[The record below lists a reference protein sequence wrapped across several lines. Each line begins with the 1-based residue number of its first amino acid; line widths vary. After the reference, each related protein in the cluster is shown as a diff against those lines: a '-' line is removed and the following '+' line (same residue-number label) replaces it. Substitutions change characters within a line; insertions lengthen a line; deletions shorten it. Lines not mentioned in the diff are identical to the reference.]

1 MGMAKK
7 CRKGLICL
15 FKVLYEIGAFAMI
28 YFVIK
33 YFAES
38 VG

>member
-1 MGMAKK
+1 MCKK
-7 CRKGLICL
+7 VLICL
-15 FKVLYEIGAFAMI
+15 FKVLYEIGAFALI
-28 YFVIK
+28 YYTIK

>member
-1 MGMAKK
+1 MGKK
-7 CRKGLICL
+7 VLICL
-15 FKVLYEIGAFAMI
+15 FKVLYEIGAFVMI

>member
-1 MGMAKK
+1 MDKK
-7 CRKGLICL
+7 FRKVLVYL

-28 YFVIK
+28 YFVMK
-33 YFAES
+33 HFAES

>member
-1 MGMAKK
+1 MGKK
-7 CRKGLICL
+7 VLIYL
-15 FKVLYEIGAFAMI
+15 LKVLYELGAFAMI

>member
-1 MGMAKK
+1 MGKK
-7 CRKGLICL
+7 WRKGLICL

>member
-1 MGMAKK
+1 MSKK
-7 CRKGLICL
+7 VLICL
-15 FKVLYEIGAFAMI
+15 LKVLYEIGAFAMI
-28 YFVIK
+28 YLTIK

>member
-1 MGMAKK
+1 MGKK
-7 CRKGLICL
+7 VLICL

-38 VG
+38 VA

>member
-1 MGMAKK
+1 MAKK
-7 CRKGLICL
+7 WLKCLICL

-38 VG
+38 VV